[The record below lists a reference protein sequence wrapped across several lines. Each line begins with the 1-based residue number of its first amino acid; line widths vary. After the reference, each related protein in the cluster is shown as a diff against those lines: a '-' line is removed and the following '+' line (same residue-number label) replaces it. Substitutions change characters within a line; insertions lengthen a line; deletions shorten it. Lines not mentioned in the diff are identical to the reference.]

1 MNKTC
6 FNNYRFEVYRNKAD
20 WEKCR
25 EQIHNFPV
33 SKNWYGIPE
42 ERAIDFVFGIAI
54 GLRAKYAHP
63 FVVLYRIEADKEVI
77 VRTQQ

>member
-1 MNKTC
+1 MAKEI
-6 FNNYRFEVYRNKAD
+6 FHDYRFEVYRKKTD

-25 EQIHNFPV
+25 EQIQNFPV
-33 SKNWYGIPE
+33 CKNWYGIPE
-42 ERAIDFVFGIAI
+42 KRAEDIVFGIAI

>member
-33 SKNWYGIPE
+33 SK
-42 ERAIDFVFGIAI
+42 
-54 GLRAKYAHP
+54 
-63 FVVLYRIEADKEVI
+63 KEYPKKE
-77 VRTQQ
+77 Q

>member
-1 MNKTC
+1 MAKEI
-6 FNNYRFEVYRNKAD
+6 FHDYRFEVYRNKED

-33 SKNWYGIPE
+33 CRNWYGITNE
-42 ERAIDFVFGIAI
+42 EAENIVCGIAI